1 MERIQQWAQH
11 FLWKDII
18 PPKLYNLNSI
28 IRKTGQAT
36 VSLASPPRK
45 YQGHKGQGVAQE
57 LPSVK
62 ETEDSCVEC
71 GILDAEG
78 EWQRDHVFRVI

>member
-28 IRKTGQAT
+28 IRKIGQAT
-36 VSLASPPRK
+36 VSLASPPQK

-62 ETEDSCVEC
+62 ETEEAGQLRGMWDPGC
-71 GILDAEG
+71 
-78 EWQRDHVFRVI
+78 RR